1 MSGVTQQ
8 TVGIDSCPVS
18 VTGTVGRMVCGDR
31 NILGIGARVGGG
43 SVLGWLGLPSGY
55 EPLVN
60 EAETLVFAG
69 AGVYGDG
76 IAKHL
81 QSSSRGRGPLN
92 GGGGGAN
99 CGAEL
104 GATIHYARQK
114 ILPLRPWSVR
124 WRSGQGSGLA
134 ALGCPKIKKTARP
147 AATR

>member
-1 MSGVTQQ
+1 MMRVTQQ

-18 VTGTVGRMVCGDR
+18 VTGAVVRMVCGDR
-31 NILGIGARVGGG
+31 NILGIGAGIGWVG
-43 SVLGWLGLPSGY
+43 LGLPSGY

-60 EAETLVFAG
+60 EAGNLVFAG
-69 AGVYGDG
+69 SGDGGDG

-81 QSSSRGRGPLN
+81 RASSRAERVW
-92 GGGGGAN
+92 GGGGGSN
-99 CGAEL
+99 LGAEL

-114 ILPLRPWSVR
+114 ILPLRAWSVR

-147 AATR
+147 ATTR